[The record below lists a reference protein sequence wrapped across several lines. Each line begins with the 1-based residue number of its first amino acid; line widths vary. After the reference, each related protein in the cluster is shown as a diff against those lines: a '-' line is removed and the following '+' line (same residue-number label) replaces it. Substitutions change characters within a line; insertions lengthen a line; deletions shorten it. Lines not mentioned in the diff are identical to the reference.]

1 MHRHFELA
9 ALFVSYLLGAC
20 ALSAACAAWL
30 SKFPQAHARQLASRT
45 FPAMLTAL
53 HLWIVVHAIDSERSL
68 EALDL
73 AFVLALSALVLHA
86 AATEWL
92 FWRARRGLALLE
104 WAPWGHLLVGVA
116 ALGLAL
122 GTAWRL
128 HSQSLAQI
136 EQWRARA
143 VESAARIAP
152 PCAAPEDNAASSYY
166 RASHELFGGDE
177 PIDLHQLEG
186 RLRSAPSANEAL
198 SVLTDNLGGAAER
211 LDEVVVA
218 SELGCC
224 DFDPSPRDFE
234 GIFGSPAL
242 AGLLG
247 VGRLLAIRARTRAAA
262 GDVEAAAR
270 DLRAA
275 LDVFEHISRAPTPSA
290 LIFGAAGRE
299 LVLEE
304 CARLLASEQ
313 LSSEALDSLE
323 SAREFPCVARLA
335 DAVELEQAGLHAL
348 LHEAV
353 VGRPGERAP
362 WWEDIGSTL
371 RAALQ
376 DVVSLPGELEYTA
389 RGFDAVRTLA
399 GFDPRDAVRMK
410 RFHDEVLVPS
420 LQGEMASMMIGD
432 IRPLVTA
439 AHRSDARDEL
449 YQLACRAARERLA
462 TGVYPQHMPDVP
474 ASVVWTVDAQRLEL
488 RRSDWGFGEN
498 AVRFTLPPESR
509 NER

>member
-1 MHRHFELA
+1 MYRHFELA

-30 SKFPQAHARQLASRT
+30 SKLPQSHARRWTSRT
-45 FPAMLTAL
+45 FPSLLATL
-53 HLWIVVHAIDSERSL
+53 HVWIVVQVLDSEWSL
-68 EALDL
+68 EAVDL
-73 AFVLALSALVLHA
+73 ALVLAMSVFVLHA
-86 AATEWL
+86 VATEWL
-92 FWRARRGLALLE
+92 FWRARRGMALLE

-128 HSQSLAQI
+128 HSQSFAQI

-177 PIDLHQLEG
+177 PIDLDQLEG
-186 RLRSAPSANEAL
+186 RLRSAPSASEAL
-198 SVLTDNLGGAAER
+198 SLLTSNLGGAAER
-211 LDEVVVA
+211 LDEVVAA

-224 DFDPSPRDFE
+224 DFDPSPRDLE

-247 VGRLLAIRARTRAAA
+247 VGRLLAIRARTRADA
-262 GDVEAAAR
+262 GEVEAAAR

-275 LDVFEHISRAPTPSA
+275 LDMFEHISRAPTPSA
-290 LIFGAAGRE
+290 LVFGAAGRE

-323 SAREFPCVARLA
+323 SARKFPCVARLA
-335 DAVELEQAGLHAL
+335 DAVELEQAALYAL

-353 VGRPGERAP
+353 VGKPGERAP
-362 WWEDIGSTL
+362 WWADLGSTL
-371 RAALQ
+371 GVALQ
-376 DVVSLPGELEYTA
+376 NVVSLPGELEYAA

-399 GFDPRDAVRMK
+399 GLDPRDGARIK
-410 RFHDEVLVPS
+410 RFHDEVLTPS
-420 LQGEMASMMIGD
+420 LQGEMASLMIDD

-462 TGVYPQHMPDVP
+462 TGAYPERMQDVP
-474 ASVVWTVDAQRLEL
+474 GTVVWTVEAQRLEL
-488 RRSDWGFGEN
+488 RRSDWGLGEN
-498 AVRFTLPPESR
+498 AVRFTLPPEPR
-509 NER
+509 KER